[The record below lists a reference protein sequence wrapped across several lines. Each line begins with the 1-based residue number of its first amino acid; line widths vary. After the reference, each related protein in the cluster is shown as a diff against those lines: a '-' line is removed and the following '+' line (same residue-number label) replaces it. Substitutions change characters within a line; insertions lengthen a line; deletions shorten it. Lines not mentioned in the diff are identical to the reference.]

1 MPTLFT
7 DVSKTNFFCCL
18 QSSAV
23 LFWYQ
28 WDTNS
33 IFINIFQFHFIFSIL
48 ILVKSNHFYA
58 QFFFFF
64 VTFYARSQYL
74 DRLTWLTVYYP
85 IHNFSLPKKWKMH
98 FSLVYLHMNQTPW
111 TWSPHCWSQHLQQTL
126 QNKQAARESES
137 GCSSFAPGVI
147 ERTSCTTAERQA
159 GVTCSEPRGMGGR
172 RVRLHT
178 CVNDTKQRRFI
189 SGRKQTGLNQISYR
203 RASAHFS
210 QHRESV
216 YTPLTG

>member
-1 MPTLFT
+1 MPTLRT

-23 LFWYQ
+23 LFWYH
-28 WDTNS
+28 WHT
-33 IFINIFQFHFIFSIL
+33 ILVFINIFRFHFYIFIL
-48 ILVKSNHFYA
+48 IATIFMHNFY
-58 QFFFFF
+58 FF
-64 VTFYARSQYL
+64 VIYYARSQYL

-85 IHNFSLPKKWKMH
+85 IHNFFLPKKWKMH
-98 FSLVYLHMNQTPW
+98 FCLVYLHMNQTPW
-111 TWSPHCWSQHLQQTL
+111 TCYPHCWSQHLQQTL

-137 GCSSFAPGVI
+137 SCSSFAPGVI

-159 GVTCSEPRGMGGR
+159 GVTCSEPCGMGRR
-172 RVRLHT
+172 RVWLHT

-210 QHRESV
+210 QHRDSV
-216 YTPLTG
+216 YAPLTG